1 MLEQNK
7 RLFYNRPKLADNH
20 TSAATKSKIYS
31 ASVYDEKYSRT
42 DGCIAINAV
51 LVTIDTEVNI
61 SNA

>member
-1 MLEQNK
+1 MMSIS
-7 RLFYNRPKLADNH
+7 H
-20 TSAATKSKIYS
+20 TSAATNNRIYS

-51 LVTIDTEVNI
+51 LVTTATELSM